1 MNVDDNGG
9 TLTLDLM
16 LAVGQST
23 PVILVWAVRGG
34 GGGSHK
40 CLRALDVR
48 PAYACTVRT
57 QAAHKLDRRAL
68 RSGVPP

>member
-1 MNVDDNGG
+1 MVVVNVDDNGG

-23 PVILVWAVRGG
+23 PVILFRAVRGEAPT
-34 GGGSHK
+34 SA
-40 CLRALDVR
+40 CV
-48 PAYACTVRT
+48 PWMFACTVRT